1 MRRKRTLLPGKLMLV
16 VGLLGMGVGYSGAVL
31 IVLHLGAAHEGV
43 GARLGAEIPVAMGW
57 VLYKAASQRV
67 VLDEEEMRIYTWG
80 LCWRVPRGWVREVDL
95 RLRDLLTVVVVLTD
109 GYRIRPTT
117 FAAREG
123 IGRGNPRF
131 MGRSEIRDAIMTW
144 NVGAPTP
151 PVAIRGSRGRY
162 WRIRT
167 DDLPVL
173 AAMAL
178 IILALAAIS

>member
-16 VGLLGMGVGYSGAVL
+16 VGLLGMAVGYGGAVL

-67 VLDEEEMRIYTWG
+67 VLDEDEMRIYTWG

-117 FAAREG
+117 FAAGEG

-131 MGRSEIRDAIMTW
+131 MGRSEIRDTITTW
-144 NVGAPTP
+144 NAGASTP

-178 IILALAAIS
+178 IILALATIS